1 MGGLV
6 HALSRG
12 SLTLFVCAITLACG
26 VLLVPGQ
33 AHATFIDQTTSFP
46 ASQDLGTYGAPITGD
61 QLPDGAYR
69 VTARTSSR
77 MCIMYTD
84 PENVEARDSKEQAII
99 LVNGGNITAVFY
111 LSKAYNYIYLGTQEQ
126 AAASTN
132 EDGTDAS
139 AYIAGDPAEGY
150 VPHLYYLSVP
160 ALNTPM
166 TIATFSGGD
175 HGIEGGMWYT
185 RQVVFGMTDAEFQAI
200 VSGEPASENEGNE
213 KTPDE
218 NASTSKAAA
227 ESETTVVA
235 GAVTGDSDSGGNSG
249 EEAAPSEAAAPV
261 TEPAVAASSGM
272 RGVRLTPV
280 SAPAAIDVSLP
291 AETDV
296 PAAEAAAGFGLPHAV
311 ALAFAAAIVLGALMR
326 SLAFKRGFGNPRA

>member
-1 MGGLV
+1 MDGLV

-12 SLTLFVCAITLACG
+12 SLALFACAIALVCG

-33 AHATFIDQTTSFP
+33 AHATFRDQTTSFP
-46 ASQDLGTYGAPITGD
+46 ASQDLGAYGVPITGD

-84 PENVEARDSKEQAII
+84 PENAEARDSKEQAII
-99 LVNGGNITAVFY
+99 LVNGGSITAVFY
-111 LSKAYNYIYLGTQEQ
+111 LSKAYTYMYLGTQEQ

-200 VSGEPASENEGNE
+200 VSGEPASEVESDE
-213 KTPDE
+213 TTSDE

-227 ESETTVVA
+227 ETGTAVA
-235 GAVTGDSDSGGNSG
+235 AGMETGDSDSGRDGG
-249 EEAAPSEAAAPV
+249 DEASPPEAAAPV

-272 RGVRLTPV
+272 HGVRLIPV
-280 SAPAAIDVSLP
+280 SAPAAIDALLP
-291 AETDV
+291 VETDV
-296 PAAEAAAGFGLPHAV
+296 PAAEATTGLGLPQAV

-326 SLAFKRGFGNPRA
+326 GLAFKRGFGNPRA